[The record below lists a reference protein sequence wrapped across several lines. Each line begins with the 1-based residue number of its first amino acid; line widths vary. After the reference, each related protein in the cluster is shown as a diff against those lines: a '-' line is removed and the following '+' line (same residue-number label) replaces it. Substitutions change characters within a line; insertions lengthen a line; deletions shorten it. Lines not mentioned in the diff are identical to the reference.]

1 MARKVRIVKVS
12 LGRTVFQSSGG
23 WKGLA
28 SGCDMCKFLPMRTI
42 SVPIGEGRTDLCQL
56 LKKVE
61 AGAQV
66 VFTSHGKPKAVLS
79 AYRQT
84 GPPWR
89 AEVPDDPERYGNLQ
103 APGMEDWA

>member
-1 MARKVRIVKVS
+1 
-12 LGRTVFQSSGG
+12 
-23 WKGLA
+23 
-28 SGCDMCKFLPMRTI
+28 MCNILPMSTI

-61 AGAQV
+61 AGVQV

-79 AYRQT
+79 AYRQS

-89 AEVPDDPERYGNLQ
+89 AEVPDDPERYGDLQ
-103 APGMEDWA
+103 APVMEDWA

>member
-1 MARKVRIVKVS
+1 
-12 LGRTVFQSSGG
+12 
-23 WKGLA
+23 
-28 SGCDMCKFLPMRTI
+28 MCKFLPISTI
-42 SVPIGEGRTDLCQL
+42 SVPIGEGRTDLYQL

-89 AEVPDDPERYGNLQ
+89 AEVPDDPERYGDLQ
-103 APGMEDWA
+103 APVMEDWA